1 MWGMLEHAEVWETGG
16 GVVGGDQ
23 DGGSLVFVPC
33 NNALMQQG
41 QPAVGQQPAGTRE
54 LPLLRFQGA
63 GQPPP
68 LLSDMAQLDAAL
80 LPPPPDLP
88 MAGGGAGGGGTGQ
101 PAESSFAATA
111 GGVVDKQAIAREKN
125 RLAQQRFRWVVG
137 LHGQA
142 EGCRP
147 V

>member
-1 MWGMLEHAEVWETGG
+1 M
-16 GVVGGDQ
+16 GGDQ

-41 QPAVGQQPAGTRE
+41 QPAAAVGQQPAGTE
-54 LPLLRFQGA
+54 GLPLFLRFQGA

-68 LLSDMAQLDAAL
+68 LLSDMPQLDAAL
-80 LPPPPDLP
+80 LPPLPDLP

-111 GGVVDKQAIAREKN
+111 GGAVDKQAIAREKN
-125 RLAQQRFRWVVG
+125 RLAQQRFRWVVNS
-137 LHGQA
+137 HGRA
-142 EGCRP
+142 EGCGP